1 VDAGAVPFELCSG
14 FGGIHGIDDEEEE
27 EKEEEEEEEVS
38 LEASGDLANVR
49 LDHRFILW
57 E

>member
-1 VDAGAVPFELCSG
+1 VDAAAVPFELCSG

-27 EKEEEEEEEVS
+27 EKEEEEEEVS
-38 LEASGDLANVR
+38 LEASEDLANVR